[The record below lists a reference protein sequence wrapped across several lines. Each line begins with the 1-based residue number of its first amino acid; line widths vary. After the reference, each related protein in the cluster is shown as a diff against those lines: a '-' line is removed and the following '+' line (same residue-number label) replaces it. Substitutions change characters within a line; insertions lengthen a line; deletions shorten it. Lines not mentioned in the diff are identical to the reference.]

1 MSISAPISRAAVRGR
16 WRGRLAAVAATGA
29 LVAAGLLVP
38 TAAYAAFPGGNGKI
52 YYIDPSY
59 NVFSVNPDGS
69 DATQLTTDGNDTIAV
84 INPAGTKVAYLDYDN
99 TSGTEQVYTMN
110 PDGTDQTEITTA
122 ATDPDGANDGI
133 LSWSPDGTKLVYEPG
148 ITLTVINADGTDP
161 VSLGAY
167 DVAAVAWSPDG
178 SKIAYTTNDD
188 GTDNGALY
196 TVNPDGTGQALLA
209 VASSGDNVAPG
220 LSWSPAGT
228 ELAFAASPSGH
239 GSGNSQIVTVHADGT
254 DQTILADSTDDQSPV
269 WSPDGTK
276 IAFAAYTASGFA
288 LETMSPDGSGKAP
301 VGTITGEPTDWASI
315 PSLQPAVTG
324 LSPGSGPLA
333 GGTTVTIT
341 GTGLTGA
348 TAVSFGTAAATSFT
362 VNSATSITATSPAA
376 TTAGPA
382 GVTVTTPAGTS
393 TTSTAGQ
400 FSYTYA
406 FTGFTSPVDNPP
418 VLNQVNAGQAIPMK
432 WSLGGN
438 QGLNI
443 IASGYPTAT
452 QVNCS
457 TSAPVNTSTL
467 TDTAGGSGLQ
477 YDAGSGTYTYV
488 WKTAKAYSGT
498 CQQFTL
504 TLTDGTTHTADFQF
518 K

>member
-122 ATDPDGANDGI
+122 ATDPDGALNGI

-288 LETMSPDGSGKAP
+288 LETMNPDGSGKAP

-324 LSPGSGPLA
+324 LSPSSGPLA

-341 GTGLTGA
+341 GTGADRSHRRELRYRRRHLVHGELRHLHHRHQPRRHH
-348 TAVSFGTAAATSFT
+348 GRTSRRDGDH
-362 VNSATSITATSPAA
+362 P
-376 TTAGPA
+376 GRDQHHQY
-382 GVTVTTPAGTS
+382 GR
-393 TTSTAGQ
+393 
-400 FSYTYA
+400 
-406 FTGFTSPVDNPP
+406 P
-418 VLNQVNAGQAIPMK
+418 VLLHLRLHRLHLAGRQPARPEP
-432 WSLGGN
+432 G
-438 QGLNI
+438 QRR
-443 IASGYPTAT
+443 
-452 QVNCS
+452 
-457 TSAPVNTSTL
+457 
-467 TDTAGGSGLQ
+467 AGHPDEVEPGR
-477 YDAGSGTYTYV
+477 
-488 WKTAKAYSGT
+488 
-498 CQQFTL
+498 
-504 TLTDGTTHTADFQF
+504 
-518 K
+518 